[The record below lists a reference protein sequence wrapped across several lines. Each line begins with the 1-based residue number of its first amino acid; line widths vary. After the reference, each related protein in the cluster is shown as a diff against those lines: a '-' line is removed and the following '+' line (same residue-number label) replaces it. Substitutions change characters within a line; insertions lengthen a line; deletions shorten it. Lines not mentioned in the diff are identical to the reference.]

1 MSQLDTVVNP
11 LKSRGAEL
19 RSAPGSHASST
30 KRPWRCRLYPRT
42 SRSYQIAA
50 AWRTT
55 SIRSRSCPAPA
66 TCTKWRSAEDRR
78 WEVGPRSVDRVSL
91 FTSDTPGSPFL
102 SSFSR
107 PENPTPLVSV
117 KTCARLGAAL
127 VPETPCARVD
137 DRDLSKVCTKRK
149 ISCFRPVCC
158 LDHARA
164 RRSSISRT
172 TFVYPEE
179 TFYSGGASGHTAQR
193 ALNRHRPRSSKPAR
207 ACLRSSHPRRTPVR
221 TTAVDCLFA
230 NVVPTG
236 RTILNSC
243 EHKYLG
249 FLTQMYAR
257 FWGGLADPGVG
268 LTAGISQKPPGFRG
282 FCS

>member
-1 MSQLDTVVNP
+1 MSQPDTVVNP

-30 KRPWRCRLYPRT
+30 KRPWRCRLYSRT

-78 WEVGPRSVDRVSL
+78 WEVGPRSVDRVSV

-107 PENPTPLVSV
+107 PEGTTPLVAV
-117 KTCARLGAAL
+117 KTCASLGPAL

-137 DRDLSKVCTKRK
+137 DRDVSKVCTKRK
-149 ISCFRPVCC
+149 TSLFRPVCC
-158 LDHARA
+158 LVS
-164 RRSSISRT
+164 RRESDVRPSHPQLLSTQKRPSI
-172 TFVYPEE
+172 PG
-179 TFYSGGASGHTAQR
+179 GGARFG
-193 ALNRHRPRSSKPAR
+193 PPA
-207 ACLRSSHPRRTPVR
+207 TPPSVR
-221 TTAVDCLFA
+221 
-230 NVVPTG
+230 
-236 RTILNSC
+236 
-243 EHKYLG
+243 
-249 FLTQMYAR
+249 
-257 FWGGLADPGVG
+257 
-268 LTAGISQKPPGFRG
+268 
-282 FCS
+282 